1 MDKDCLNIL
10 VLGHT
15 PFGIRRLRIK
25 RESLKIAVYLLIL
38 FQLAITFFL
47 CDYIQVKKKNFL
59 MNQLRQ
65 ESQLQKSHIQLFS
78 AKIEEL
84 EKKLSKLKDVD
95 KRIRTIANLEK
106 GYEAIPFIGM
116 GGLSASVAHGKSK
129 EEPME
134 AKPSIPRPQG
144 DGLPL
149 ARAARPSPPRASASS
164 DASNSQAEGLK
175 VRPEPGSVTPP
186 ISSELPSA
194 EPVNEE

>member
-1 MDKDCLNIL
+1 MDKDHLNIL

-65 ESQLQKSHIQLFS
+65 ESQLQRSHIQLFS

-95 KRIRTIANLEK
+95 KRIRAIANLEK
-106 GYEAIPFIGM
+106 GNEAIPFTGM
-116 GGLSASVAHGKSK
+116 GGLSPSVPHGKSK
-129 EEPME
+129 EERRGSQSLNSP
-134 AKPSIPRPQG
+134 ALRPGFAFDLQ
-144 DGLPL
+144 PL
-149 ARAARPSPPRASASS
+149 
-164 DASNSQAEGLK
+164 D
-175 VRPEPGSVTPP
+175 
-186 ISSELPSA
+186 
-194 EPVNEE
+194 